1 MPLPHH
7 HNQRSTDQNFNI
19 KTVIMSDDKDVKT
32 KEQIRIVVLG
42 STQLAK
48 LF

>member
-1 MPLPHH
+1 MRVPHH
-7 HNQRSTDQNFNI
+7 HNQRSIDQNFNI
-19 KTVIMSDDKDVKT
+19 KTAIMADDKDVKT
-32 KEQIRIVVLG
+32 NEQIRMVVLG